1 MAAAENAEDLTG
13 VAIGSVSMSSG
24 YCFLQSVF
32 TESSMQI
39 FRSKGFIVS
48 AERHLPIARADKLA
62 STAALPQ
69 FHNLSVQSQT
79 RPSIPCIVKASC
91 SF

>member
-1 MAAAENAEDLTG
+1 MLMAAAENAEDLTG

-39 FRSKGFIVS
+39 FRSQRLHRFS
-48 AERHLPIARADKLA
+48 R
-62 STAALPQ
+62 AALAD
-69 FHNLSVQSQT
+69 SEG
-79 RPSIPCIVKASC
+79 
-91 SF
+91 